1 MVENILIRDS
11 DLREVILLCT
21 NGHFINNSTFIKTRY
36 GQPLWGLGANIFLF
50 QSPC

>member
-21 NGHFINNSTFIKTRY
+21 NGHFINNSTFIRT
-36 GQPLWGLGANIFLF
+36 GMGDLAEVGEAVLNHF
-50 QSPC
+50 QT